1 MAAGRFSRN
10 TVLAGVFV
18 LVAVALFVTAV
29 VLLSESG
36 SWVRN
41 GTEYSIRFD
50 LDEGADGLEKGSAV
64 KLGGKKIGSVLGV
77 DFDPQP
83 GGDQE
88 VRSLVVRIKV
98 DGRIKLYNDAQV
110 TLVRP
115 LLGSNSA
122 LNIVKLRSK
131 PDAKLVSPGGEINGD
146 LAPPGF
152 VSQADYA
159 KVQKII
165 DDAQAFSGRINR
177 WSEIIDPTFD
187 QNYGK
192 IEQTITDVSEMVKNA
207 RASWSDWRT
216 WITDTIKLVRDRAD
230 SIITGIDDGIK
241 EVRQTVADIDKAV
254 DENRPYVRE
263 ITENAASVVKQ
274 FRIEDYARVTAA
286 IKDAQ
291 ESMAKI
297 RDFSAQANEML
308 TTRRPD
314 IEQII
319 TQAALAADQLKL
331 TMVEVRAAPWRV
343 LYQPNKKELENEL
356 LYNTIRQYSESLA
369 ETRAAAQALEAAAR
383 SLATT
388 PAGATPAVDQAT
400 LDELTLKLKTS
411 LSRSQERERKFFER
425 WIGESS
431 K

>member
-18 LVAVALFVTAV
+18 LAAIALFVTAV
-29 VLLSESG
+29 MLLSESG
-36 SWVRN
+36 SWVSN
-41 GTEYSIRFD
+41 GAEYSIRFD

-64 KLGGKKIGSVLGV
+64 KLGGKKIGSVLDV
-77 DFDPQP
+77 SFDPQP
-83 GGDQE
+83 GTDQE
-88 VRSLVVRIKV
+88 VKSLVVRIKV
-98 DGRIKLYNDAQV
+98 DGRIKLYNDAKV

-122 LNIVKLRSK
+122 LNIVKLRST
-131 PDAKLVSPGGEINGD
+131 PAAQLVAPGGEIDGD

-165 DDAQAFSGRINR
+165 DDAQAFSGRVSR
-177 WSEIIDPTFD
+177 WSEVIDPTFD
-187 QNYGK
+187 KNYGR
-192 IEQTITDVSEMVKNA
+192 IEQTITDVSEMVKDA
-207 RASWSDWRT
+207 RTSWGEWRT
-216 WITDTIKLVRDRAD
+216 WVSDTLKLARERAD

-254 DENRPYVRE
+254 DENRPYVKE
-263 ITENAASVVKQ
+263 LTENAASVVKQ
-274 FRIEDYARVTAA
+274 FRTEEYARVTAA

-291 ESMAKI
+291 ESMAKV
-297 RDFSAQANEML
+297 RDFSTQANELL
-308 TTRRPD
+308 TTRRAD

-319 TQAALAADQLKL
+319 SQAALAADQLKL
-331 TMVEVRAAPWRV
+331 TMVEIRAAPWRV

-356 LYNTIRQYSESLA
+356 LYNTIRQYSASLA
-369 ETRAAAQALEAAAR
+369 ETRAAAAALESAAR
-383 SLATT
+383 SLAGT
-388 PAGATPAVDQAT
+388 PTGATPAVDQAT
-400 LDELTLKLKTS
+400 LDELTLKLKNS
-411 LSRSQERERKFFER
+411 LSQSQEREKKFFER
-425 WIGESS
+425 WVGESS

>member
-41 GTEYSIRFD
+41 GAEYSIRFD

-64 KLGGKKIGSVLGV
+64 KLGGKKIGSVQGV

-216 WITDTIKLVRDRAD
+216 WITDTIKLVRDRSD

-274 FRIEDYARVTAA
+274 FRTEDYARVTAA

-356 LYNTIRQYSESLA
+356 LYNTIRQYGESLA